1 MEWYYLHAPGLY
13 DDIYMDL
20 TFVEVIDREG
30 VDAPASSH
38 ASAFAHAEYALWH
51 ANQAARYNILRGME
65 PPASGYWEN
74 NPHADD
80 IDFQIEADF
89 AGLMNPGMVNS
100 SSEICDRVGHIMNY
114 GDGWYGGVYVAA
126 MYSLAFYSDN
136 VEFVVGEALKSIPE
150 ESEFYRCIRDVIDWH
165 GEFPGD
171 WKRNWFEVQRKWSS
185 DIGCPDGVFDAFDI
199 DAKINAA
206 YIVIGLLYGGG
217 DFGQTL
223 EISTRCGQDSDCNP
237 ASAGGILGTMIGYD
251 AIPSGWKAGLD
262 RVEDMDFKYTTLS
275 LNEVYEMSNRHALEM
290 IGRNGGNADQDQ
302 LVIPLQ
308 EPVPVRY
315 ERGFEGHFPVSS
327 FPVPWESRSL
337 GPQGSLEYRFSF
349 EGTGFV
355 MQGGARKAGDQME
368 DRELNLEVFVDG
380 NQIEE
385 AVLPTSFQSRRHEVT
400 WKYKLQEGEH
410 EVRLVWINPLEG
422 YRIDLNRV
430 IVYGPEPSL

>member
-1 MEWYYLHAPGLY
+1 ML
-13 DDIYMDL
+13 
-20 TFVEVIDREG
+20 
-30 VDAPASSH
+30 
-38 ASAFAHAEYALWH
+38 
-51 ANQAARYNILRGME
+51 
-65 PPASGYWEN
+65 
-74 NPHADD
+74 
-80 IDFQIEADF
+80 
-89 AGLMNPGMVNS
+89 
-100 SSEICDRVGHIMNY
+100 
-114 GDGWYGGVYVAA
+114 
-126 MYSLAFYSDN
+126 
-136 VEFVVGEALKSIPE
+136 
-150 ESEFYRCIRDVIDWH
+150 
-165 GEFPGD
+165 
-171 WKRNWFEVQRKWSS
+171 
-185 DIGCPDGVFDAFDI
+185 
-199 DAKINAA
+199 
-206 YIVIGLLYGGG
+206 
-217 DFGQTL
+217 
-223 EISTRCGQDSDCNP
+223 
-237 ASAGGILGTMIGYD
+237 GYD

-337 GPQGSLEYRFSF
+337 SPEGSLEYLFTF

-368 DRELNLEVFVDG
+368 HRELNLEVFVDG

-400 WKYKLQEGEH
+400 WKYKLQDGEH